1 MVVCASE
8 CVRPACWLINSRHS
22 SCSLR
27 YNLRA
32 RVRVEVFAI
41 FLNVLCNACNMHAM
55 QCACLCGIIMLVRGN
70 PLTSAPSARSSTG
83 AGLEA
88 RYGEGACEL
97 LFSQRGE
104 GTGHRRE
111 HCIGF

>member
-1 MVVCASE
+1 MHAICML
-8 CVRPACWLINSRHS
+8 CN
-22 SCSLR
+22 
-27 YNLRA
+27 
-32 RVRVEVFAI
+32 VRVCV
-41 FLNVLCNACNMHAM
+41 
-55 QCACLCGIIMLVRGN
+55 GIIMLVRGN

-88 RYGEGACEL
+88 RYGDGACEL